1 MKYLLDT
8 NICIYIIKQ
17 KPISV
22 KQRFQSFDISD
33 MGISIVTL
41 GELEYGA
48 AKSQNPSR
56 NRQTLGIF
64 CAPFEIVGL
73 NPEDARVFGNI
84 RADLEKR
91 GQPII
96 STLPSAMNEQP
107 QLAYLSLIR
116 ELLNCPSGEKNQ
128 ILNQHLDSFTN
139 I

>member
-33 MGISIVTL
+33 MGISIVTI

-56 NRQTLGIF
+56 NRQTLAIF

-73 NPEDARVFGNI
+73 NPEDARIFGNI

-91 GQPII
+91 GQPIGSYDLLI
-96 STLPSAMNEQP
+96 AAQ
-107 QLAYLSLIR
+107 ALSRGLTVV
-116 ELLNCPSGEKNQ
+116 
-128 ILNQHLDSFTN
+128 TN
-139 I
+139 NVKEFSRINNLGVENWVE

>member
-33 MGISIVTL
+33 MRISIVTL

-56 NRQTLGIF
+56 NRQTLAIF

-73 NPEDARVFGNI
+73 NPEDARIFGNI

-91 GQPII
+91 GQPIGSYDLLI
-96 STLPSAMNEQP
+96 AAQ
-107 QLAYLSLIR
+107 ALSRGLTVV
-116 ELLNCPSGEKNQ
+116 
-128 ILNQHLDSFTN
+128 TN
-139 I
+139 NVKEFSRINNLGVENWVE

>member
-22 KQRFQSFDISD
+22 KQRFEVINSSDI
-33 MGISIVTL
+33 GISIITL

-56 NRQTLGIF
+56 NRKTLAIF

-73 NPEDARVFGNI
+73 NQEDAQIFGNI
-84 RADLEKR
+84 RADLESR
-91 GQPII
+91 GQPIGSYDLLI
-96 STLPSAMNEQP
+96 AAQ
-107 QLAYLSLIR
+107 ALSRGLTVV
-116 ELLNCPSGEKNQ
+116 
-128 ILNQHLDSFTN
+128 TN
-139 I
+139 NVKEFGRINKLKIENWVE

>member
-56 NRQTLGIF
+56 NRSFVSYILRSLRDRGF
-64 CAPFEIVGL
+64 ESRRCANFW
-73 NPEDARVFGNI
+73 
-84 RADLEKR
+84 
-91 GQPII
+91 Q
-96 STLPSAMNEQP
+96 
-107 QLAYLSLIR
+107 Y
-116 ELLNCPSGEKNQ
+116 SG
-128 ILNQHLDSFTN
+128 
-139 I
+139 

>member
-17 KPISV
+17 KPLSV
-22 KQRFQSFDISD
+22 KQRFQSFDISN

-48 AKSQNPSR
+48 AKSQNPSH
-56 NRQTLGIF
+56 NRQTLAIF

-73 NPEDARVFGNI
+73 NPEDARIFGNI

-91 GQPII
+91 GQPIGSYDLLI
-96 STLPSAMNEQP
+96 AAQ
-107 QLAYLSLIR
+107 ALSRGLTVV
-116 ELLNCPSGEKNQ
+116 
-128 ILNQHLDSFTN
+128 TN
-139 I
+139 NVKEFSRINNLGVENWVE